1 MAAITVLD
9 IGALETVSSLNGAD
23 SLKIE
28 GLANGDSLS
37 ATVAGAGDINDDGS
51 DNLIVGASG
60 ADGLGH
66 NNSGVVYV
74 IFGNTAGFG
83 ATVDLST
90 LDGADGF
97 EIKGLAATTFSGRTI
112 AAIGDVNGDSVGHT
126 SSAVLPALISCIS
139 SSVFH
144 YFGAQTKE
152 AFTV

>member
-1 MAAITVLD
+1 M
-9 IGALETVSSLNGAD
+9 
-23 SLKIE
+23 
-28 GLANGDSLS
+28 
-37 ATVAGAGDINDDGS
+37 
-51 DNLIVGASG
+51 
-60 ADGLGH
+60 
-66 NNSGVVYV
+66 